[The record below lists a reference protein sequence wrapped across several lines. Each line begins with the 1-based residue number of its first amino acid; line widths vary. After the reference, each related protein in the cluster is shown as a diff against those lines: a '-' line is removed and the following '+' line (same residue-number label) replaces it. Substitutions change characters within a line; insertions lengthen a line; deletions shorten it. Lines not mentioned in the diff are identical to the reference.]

1 MKRNGE
7 KKEIRSSLS
16 PDNLAIK
23 WVKENILKIFNNQK
37 LFETQNKAITNV
49 VGKAGSA
56 TVCVLPT
63 GSGKTRIAQAA
74 VISQKNK
81 TKKINETGPT
91 IIISPTISLI
101 DDQEKE
107 WVKFNKMIKNNVGED
122 VALNLRFLT
131 HAKLKNEEI
140 SIFTIINELIE
151 GKIDVLCC
159 SPESLLKVQK
169 GVSLVDYIPQ
179 LSVDDGCQFSNFIV
193 DEAHIMF
200 DWKDFRPTYSLLPQL
215 ESMIRTLNPNLRTL
229 LMTATLNPDEIE
241 KILNKF
247 GRNYSESN
255 VEVIRKSEIRQDLA
269 FTIIKD
275 KNLNYGDFENSTRLM
290 QQEDSIQSHKWRLS
304 KFQYEIDNYSPP
316 LLIYTHEKKHCRQI
330 SKKLNYQP
338 KFKNIYHGDTS
349 SDKRRK
355 ILLAFMNDE
364 IKSLVATSA
373 FGMGVNKGNIWLTGY
388 IGSPPNLKELY
399 QMFGRTARDSRWN
412 ESESKKRNGNCIAIV
427 PTKEKQLSFNPP
439 MKTNASMIRI
449 AEMFSQECKITHNGY
464 VIIPIMM
471 SEISNYLYPQKKE
484 DKIVKW
490 RKKSISDRVV
500 LEKKWKEH
508 EDNFVN
514 GESDK
519 RIKSLLLMQES
530 GAIEIKGLHYENPII
545 RDGLVGKSLTE
556 LLEQGGYNGVV
567 SEISKVGKNNTG
579 FNRIGNKFVIIKIT
593 KNIDGE
599 KDFIKFINEGLD
611 KEKTSY
617 EHGVN
622 QLKKLIK
629 SNECIRKGFAPLIGA
644 QNLRTC
650 LDEYINN
657 QSNPLPLGE
666 FAPAPCS
673 VCRCNAG
680 KDKTILK
687 EIRDILFYNEKKPS
701 IWLEEDQI
709 ELLSGRKKI
718 TDAKEESVFIDI
730 KNCKLNEIT
739 MLDLSLIHI

>member
-1 MKRNGE
+1 M
-7 KKEIRSSLS
+7 
-16 PDNLAIK
+16 
-23 WVKENILKIFNNQK
+23 
-37 LFETQNKAITNV
+37 
-49 VGKAGSA
+49 
-56 TVCVLPT
+56 
-63 GSGKTRIAQAA
+63 
-74 VISQKNK
+74 
-81 TKKINETGPT
+81 
-91 IIISPTISLI
+91 
-101 DDQEKE
+101 
-107 WVKFNKMIKNNVGED
+107 
-122 VALNLRFLT
+122 
-131 HAKLKNEEI
+131 
-140 SIFTIINELIE
+140 
-151 GKIDVLCC
+151 
-159 SPESLLKVQK
+159 
-169 GVSLVDYIPQ
+169 
-179 LSVDDGCQFSNFIV
+179 DDGCQFSNFIV

-556 LLEQGGYNGVV
+556 LLEQGGYNGVL

-739 MLDLSLIHI
+739 MLDYIGGWACDKQLNTDEIKINLCEKIISHFKPKYFIIGGNTKKYEIDMFYKDLENTNITGLKIKFTCLTYGEKIIKITQFNIDFHPSIKLPAGLLLFGQGDNIIAREISEDVLINHHHKWRKALVNYDEIFWASNFIGYKPPWFHEDGSNSW